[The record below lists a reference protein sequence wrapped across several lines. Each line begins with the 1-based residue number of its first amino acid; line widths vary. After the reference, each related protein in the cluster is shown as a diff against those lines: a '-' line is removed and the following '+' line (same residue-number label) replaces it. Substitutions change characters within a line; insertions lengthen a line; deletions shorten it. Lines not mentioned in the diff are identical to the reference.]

1 MREFAGR
8 QVYDQLHEIV
18 APAHTAFMVVDMQN
32 DFCAEDGVFGRHGA
46 DTARIRAAVPTIAG
60 LLRAARLTGSRRVF
74 MRHTHEA
81 DLSNLSPAR
90 LSFYAMLYG
99 GADPRHAIRGSW
111 GHQIVNDLAP
121 ERGEAVIDKGRSS
134 SFIGTSLDMLLRS
147 NGIETVVITGMA
159 THACVESTARD
170 AGFFDYY
177 VVVVRDAVA
186 DYREDLHQASLLT
199 LSQRVILADSTDL
212 HATWSTSCSF
222 GAPTNSRESP
232 PLTPPKVLP

>member
-8 QVYDQLHEIV
+8 SVYDRLEEIV
-18 APAHTAFMVVDMQN
+18 APDHTAFLVVDMQK
-32 DFCAEDGVFGRHGA
+32 DFCEPTGVFGKGGA
-46 DTARIRAAVPTIAG
+46 DTARIRAAIPTIGG
-60 LLRAARLTGSRRVF
+60 LLEDARSAGVRRVF

-99 GADPRHAIRGSW
+99 GADPYHAIRGSW
-111 GHQIVNDLAP
+111 GHEIVDALAP
-121 ERGEAVIDKGRSS
+121 KPGETVIDKGRSS
-134 SFIGTSLDMLLRS
+134 SFIGTSLDMVLRS
-147 NGIETVVITGMA
+147 NRIATVVITGMA

-199 LSQRVILADSTDL
+199 LGQRVILVDGL
-212 HATWSTSCSF
+212 EL
-222 GAPTNSRESP
+222 SRCWRPEIGRP
-232 PLTPPKVLP
+232 GKPVLAAG

>member
-8 QVYDQLHEIV
+8 QVYDRLEEIV
-18 APAHTAFMVVDMQN
+18 AREHTALLVVDMQN
-32 DFCAEDGVFGRHGA
+32 DFCDAGGVFGKCGA
-46 DTARIRAAVPTIAG
+46 DTARIRSAVPAIAG
-60 LLRAARLTGSRRVF
+60 VLKAARASGAKRVF

-99 GADPRHAIRGSW
+99 GADPYHAIRGSW
-111 GHQIVNDLAP
+111 GHEIIGEIAP
-121 ERGEAVIDKGRSS
+121 HPGETVIDKGRSS
-134 SFIGTSLDMLLRS
+134 GFIGTNLDMVLRS
-147 NGIETVVITGMA
+147 NGIKTVVITGMA

-199 LSQRVILADSTDL
+199 LSQRVILADSSEL
-212 HATWSTSCSF
+212 SRCWSDDQARRQLAS
-222 GAPTNSRESP
+222 AAE
-232 PLTPPKVLP
+232 